1 MMNIKAKNILKVLKN
16 KYVVAG
22 IVFLL
27 WLLFFDQNNIVNR
40 ISDYRYLRK
49 MKEQRDYYSK
59 KIENDAQRTI
69 ELMTDDDNLEKFA
82 REQYL
87 MKKNN
92 EEVFVI
98 IEK

>member
-1 MMNIKAKNILKVLKN
+1 MDIKAKNILKVLKN

-22 IVFLL
+22 IIFLL
-27 WLLFFDQNNIVNR
+27 WLLFFDQNNILNR
-40 ISDYRYLRK
+40 ISDYRYLNR
-49 MKEQRDYYSK
+49 MKEQREYYAK

-87 MKKNN
+87 MKKPN

>member
-1 MMNIKAKNILKVLKN
+1 MDIKAKNILKVIKN

-40 ISDYRYLRK
+40 ISDYQYLRK

-59 KIENDAQRTI
+59 KIDNDAQRTI

-87 MKKNN
+87 MKKPN
-92 EEVFVI
+92 EEVFVV

>member
-1 MMNIKAKNILKVLKN
+1 MKAKNILKVLKN

-27 WLLFFDQNNIVNR
+27 WLLFFDQNNILNR
-40 ISDYRYLRK
+40 ISDYQNLRK
-49 MKEQRDYYSK
+49 MKEQCEYYSK
-59 KIENDAQRTI
+59 KIDNDAQRTI

-87 MKKNN
+87 MKRPN

-98 IEK
+98 VEK